1 MDTPNQA
8 QSQKPVATQEIAQVN
23 QTHNPSTNNKQNA
36 IESIPPQTPVDASNA
51 IPAIITSPTVST
63 ILAFAVL
70 VRVIVD
76 RPSNHRK

>member
-1 MDTPNQA
+1 MPAPNQA
-8 QSQKPVATQEIAQVN
+8 QVQKPVATQEIAQV
-23 QTHNPSTNNKQNA
+23 THNPSTNNKQNA
-36 IESIPPQTPVDASNA
+36 IESIPSPTPVDASNA

-76 RPSNHRK
+76 RPSNHHK